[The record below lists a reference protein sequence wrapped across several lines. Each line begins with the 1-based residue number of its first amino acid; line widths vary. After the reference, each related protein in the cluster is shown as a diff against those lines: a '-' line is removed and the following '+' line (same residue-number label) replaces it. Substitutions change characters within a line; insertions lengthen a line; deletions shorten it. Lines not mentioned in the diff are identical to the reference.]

1 VILSEGDLIVAELPQ
16 ADGRTKP
23 RPVLLLRE
31 LPGFGDFLV
40 CGISSQIHQAQD
52 GFDQIIADTDD
63 FFGATGLQVSS
74 VVRLNFLSTLT
85 TRRMTRHL
93 GRVPPHVLAT
103 LQSNLASHLQ
113 SKQKPNKSE
122 KATPRKLYD

>member
-1 VILSEGDLIVAELPQ
+1 MLSEGDLIVADLPQ

-52 GFDQIIADTDD
+52 DFDQIIADTDD
-63 FFGATGLQVSS
+63 FFGETGLQASS
-74 VVRLNFLSTLT
+74 VARLNFLSTLP
-85 TRRMTRHL
+85 TRRMTRYL
-93 GRVPPHVLAT
+93 GRVPVHVLAK
-103 LQSNLASHLQ
+103 LQTNLASHLQ
-113 SKQKPNKSE
+113 SKRKPEMAPPNRPS
-122 KATPRKLYD
+122 D